1 MYIMSISIVRADR
14 KRSCYPVGRSRRV
27 RKSALLRGVAL
38 QASAKMKS
46 MRLCALLLSGC
57 LAAACL
63 AQTPPPATIR
73 GTLLQRPGKPP
84 AVETADHHIISLDGD
99 EPTKG
104 VLNDKRLAGFDLE
117 AKGHFTASD
126 QFLVDPIH
134 TKAMF
139 VHKDGHV
146 KVITYWCDVCSIR
159 TYTPGPCWCCQK
171 ETLLDLRDPDQ
182 DQ

>member
-1 MYIMSISIVRADR
+1 MEAMRRRAF
-14 KRSCYPVGRSRRV
+14 
-27 RKSALLRGVAL
+27 
-38 QASAKMKS
+38 
-46 MRLCALLLSGC
+46 LLSAC
-57 LAAACL
+57 LAAASR
-63 AQTPPPATIR
+63 AQTPEPAIIR
-73 GTLLQRPGKPP
+73 GTLVQRPGKPP
-84 AVETADHHIISLDGD
+84 AIETADRRIVSLDGD

-104 VLNDKRLAGFDLE
+104 VLNDQRLAGFDLE
-117 AKGHFTASD
+117 AKGRFTAPD

-182 DQ
+182 EQK

>member
-1 MYIMSISIVRADR
+1 M
-14 KRSCYPVGRSRRV
+14 
-27 RKSALLRGVAL
+27 LLRAFVLA
-38 QASAKMKS
+38 
-46 MRLCALLLSGC
+46 GC
-57 LAAACL
+57 LSIACL
-63 AQTPPPATIR
+63 GQEPKPATIR
-73 GTLLQRPGKPP
+73 GTLVQRAGQPP
-84 AVETADHHIISLDGD
+84 AIETSDHHIISLDGD
-99 EPTKG
+99 QPTKG

-117 AKGHFTASD
+117 AKGRFTAPD
-126 QFLVDPIH
+126 RFLVDPIH

-182 DQ
+182 DRQ

>member
-1 MYIMSISIVRADR
+1 MQRRAF
-14 KRSCYPVGRSRRV
+14 
-27 RKSALLRGVAL
+27 
-38 QASAKMKS
+38 
-46 MRLCALLLSGC
+46 LLSCC
-57 LAAACL
+57 LAAASF
-63 AQTPPPATIR
+63 AEEPKPATIR
-73 GTLLQRPGKPP
+73 GTLVQRPGQPP
-84 AVETADHHIISLDGD
+84 AIETAGHRFVSLDGD

-117 AKGHFTASD
+117 AKGHFTAPD
-126 QFLVDPIH
+126 QFLLDPIH

-159 TYTPGPCWCCQK
+159 TYSPGPCWCCQK

-182 DQ
+182 DRQ

>member
-1 MYIMSISIVRADR
+1 
-14 KRSCYPVGRSRRV
+14 
-27 RKSALLRGVAL
+27 
-38 QASAKMKS
+38 MKL
-46 MRLCALLLSGC
+46 MRLAWMLPIFC
-57 LAAACL
+57 LAVASL
-63 AQTPPPATIR
+63 AQTPQTAKVR
-73 GTLLQRPGKPP
+73 GTLVQRAGKPP
-84 AVETADHHIISLDGD
+84 ALETADHRFIALDGD

-117 AKGHFTASD
+117 ARGHFTAPD

-134 TKAMF
+134 TTAMF

>member
-1 MYIMSISIVRADR
+1 
-14 KRSCYPVGRSRRV
+14 
-27 RKSALLRGVAL
+27 
-38 QASAKMKS
+38 MKA
-46 MRLCALLLSGC
+46 MRPFALLLSGC
-57 LAAACL
+57 LAGVCF
-63 AQTPPPATIR
+63 AQTPQPATVR

-84 AVETADHHIISLDGD
+84 AIETADRQIVSLDGD

-104 VLNDKRLAGFDLE
+104 VLNDKRLAGLDLE
-117 AKGHFTASD
+117 AKGRFTAPD

-139 VHKDGHV
+139 VHKDGHL

-171 ETLLDLRDPDQ
+171 ETLLDLRDPDE
-182 DQ
+182 DP

>member
-1 MYIMSISIVRADR
+1 MSISIVRADR

-38 QASAKMKS
+38 QASAKMKA
-46 MRLCALLLSGC
+46 MPLRALLLSAC
-57 LAAACL
+57 LAAAAL

>member
-1 MYIMSISIVRADR
+1 
-14 KRSCYPVGRSRRV
+14 
-27 RKSALLRGVAL
+27 
-38 QASAKMKS
+38 
-46 MRLCALLLSGC
+46 MRTCALLIAFGAI
-57 LAAACL
+57 AAVF
-63 AQTPPPATIR
+63 AQSPPPATLR
-73 GTLLQRPGKPP
+73 GKLVQQADKPP
-84 AVETADHHIISLDGD
+84 AIQTADGRQVALDGD

-104 VLNDKRLAGFDLE
+104 VLNDKRLNGFDLE
-117 AKGHFTASD
+117 TKGHFTAPD
-126 QFLVDPIH
+126 RFQVDPIH

-139 VHKDGHV
+139 VHKDGHL

>member
-1 MYIMSISIVRADR
+1 MH
-14 KRSCYPVGRSRRV
+14 RR
-27 RKSALLRGVAL
+27 
-38 QASAKMKS
+38 
-46 MRLCALLLSGC
+46 ALLLAGC
-57 LAAACL
+57 LAVSFGAE
-63 AQTPPPATIR
+63 PKPETIR
-73 GTLLQRPGKPP
+73 GTLVQRSGQPP
-84 AVETADHHIISLDGD
+84 TIETADHRMISLDGD
-99 EPTKG
+99 QPTKG

-117 AKGHFTASD
+117 AKGHFTAAD

-146 KVITYWCDVCSIR
+146 KVITYWCDVCYIR

-182 DQ
+182 DDQ

>member
-1 MYIMSISIVRADR
+1 MKVM
-14 KRSCYPVGRSRRV
+14 RSAAV
-27 RKSALLRGVAL
+27 LL
-38 QASAKMKS
+38 AS
-46 MRLCALLLSGC
+46 C
-57 LAAACL
+57 LGGCL
-63 AQTPPPATIR
+63 AQTPKPDTVR

-84 AVETADHHIISLDGD
+84 AIETAGHHIVSLDGD

-104 VLNDKRLAGFDLE
+104 VLNDNRLAGFDLE
-117 AKGHFTASD
+117 AKGHFIAPD

-182 DQ
+182 DR

>member
-1 MYIMSISIVRADR
+1 
-14 KRSCYPVGRSRRV
+14 
-27 RKSALLRGVAL
+27 
-38 QASAKMKS
+38 
-46 MRLCALLLSGC
+46 MRFAALLLSGC

-63 AQTPPPATIR
+63 AQSPPSATVR
-73 GTLLQRPGKPP
+73 GILVQRSGKPP
-84 AVETADHHIISLDGD
+84 AVETAAHQIIFLDGD
-99 EPTKG
+99 GPTKG
-104 VLNDKRLAGFDLE
+104 VLNDHRLAGFDLE
-117 AKGHFTASD
+117 AKGHFTAPD